1 MYNQLISFIEQRA
14 TSQTA
19 CGGQLPYQGS
29 LANCGLRAYIYM
41 HNVITIVPGGR
52 PTWRPYGYMHDVYT
66 IVPGGRP
73 TWAPLRKRP
82 ANCGSYVYA
91 A

>member
-29 LANCGLRAYIYM
+29 LANCDLRPA
-41 HNVITIVPGGR
+41 GR
-52 PTWRPYGYMHDVYT
+52 PLGGPYD
-66 IVPGGRP
+66 I
-73 TWAPLRKRP
+73 
-82 ANCGSYVYA
+82 YA

>member
-19 CGGQLPYQGS
+19 FGGQLPYQGS
-29 LANCGLRAYIYM
+29 LANCGLRAYKYM

-52 PTWRPYGYMHDVYT
+52 PTWA
-66 IVPGGRP
+66 P
-73 TWAPLRKRP
+73 T
-82 ANCGSYVYA
+82 NCGPYVYA